1 LLSRVYA
8 GLVYDLP
15 GAATRREDSTG
26 TPSLALASIPRTSC
40 TAIAEPGKVARGVVL
55 DRVWKG
61 KASM

>member
-1 LLSRVYA
+1 MQVMFMTFPVQLRAEKIAQEHLR
-8 GLVYDLP
+8 LP
-15 GAATRREDSTG
+15 WHRFPE
-26 TPSLALASIPRTSC
+26 LHV